1 MQKKPVYR
9 AVRLGEAAN
18 DLIEAEYLMSQLES
32 NDVFEACHNWR
43 ATMYLRHSVQ
53 ARNDSITS
61 CSISL
66 LVS

>member
-32 NDVFEACHNWR
+32 NDVFEALSSGQKRQYHIVLN
-43 ATMYLRHSVQ
+43 LF
-53 ARNDSITS
+53 AR
-61 CSISL
+61 
-66 LVS
+66 